1 MQLSNFSGL
10 SARDIEY
17 WRGDRQVLSGLS
29 LALGAGECLHVL
41 GPNGAGKT
49 TLLRIIAG
57 LLTPEQGSV
66 EWGGRPTRADHD
78 AWCAS
83 FSYLAHSDGL
93 KPELTARENLYYEVG
108 LRRTVS
114 DAEIA
119 EALAQVG
126 LAGAQ
131 SQLAGTLSAGQR
143 RRLAVARILLSAAPL
158 WILDEPYTN
167 LDAEGTELVSSLIG
181 RHLDAGGAALI
192 AAHHPPAIR
201 NHVARRL
208 EIA

>member
-114 DAEIA
+114 DSEIA